1 MCVGAGRTP
10 TKSDVCDRATV
21 NELCA
26 GFECAP
32 VTKS

>member
-10 TKSDVCDRATV
+10 GKPDVCDRNAV
-21 NELCA
+21 NELCS
-26 GFECAP
+26 GSECAP